1 MNSHGLTRI
10 ELDDEVLFDRAIDVL
25 AGRHRSHGAGEILG
39 VKGEPLRGHNA
50 GALAQRLEGSLL
62 AGTLA
67 QGDHVADLHGVGGD
81 VHLLAVDQDVAVHD
95 DLARH
100 AAGLGNAQ
108 TIDHVVKAQLEELVG
123 ILLDNAC
130 KYAAPESVISVRL
143 TRQERS
149 VHLAVHN
156 KGDAFDGDALAHLFE
171 RFYRLDQ
178 SRTRQT
184 GGYGLGLAIVKKT
197 VELLGGKISFVSREG
212 EGTTFTVTLPL
223 AVNTSY
229 HAPAPEPEPGARLD
243 GVRILMAEDNA
254 LNREIATYM
263 FEERGALVTAAEDGQ
278 QAVDRFAASAPS
290 SFDIIL
296 MDIMMP
302 VLDGLDAARAIRVL
316 DRTDARTVPILAVS
330 ANAFSDDIA
339 ASREAGMNGHLSKPL
354 DFDRVAAVIAQYIR
368 RS

>member
-1 MNSHGLTRI
+1 MRLPGGG
-10 ELDDEVLFDRAIDVL
+10 VLPDGDGSLERRYWAYPQTTL
-25 AGRHRSHGAGEILG
+25 LAQAGRKSAQL
-39 VKGEPLRGHNA
+39 KGEMLRQKSFEKSPM
-50 GALAQRLEGSLL
+50 LSLL
-62 AGTLA
+62 FN
-67 QGDHVADLHGVGGD
+67 DPSIP
-81 VHLLAVDQDVAVHD
+81 VD
-95 DLARH
+95 
-100 AAGLGNAQ
+100 
-108 TIDHVVKAQLEELVG
+108 
-123 ILLDNAC
+123 
-130 KYAAPESVISVRL
+130 P
-143 TRQERS
+143 
-149 VHLAVHN
+149 
-156 KGDAFDGDALAHLFE
+156 
-171 RFYRLDQ
+171 
-178 SRTRQT
+178 
-184 GGYGLGLAIVKKT
+184 
-197 VELLGGKISFVSREG
+197 SFG
-212 EGTTFTVTLPL
+212 TLPL
-223 AVNTSY
+223 TVDTSY